1 MTETKESILNDHE
14 AVIAVVAEY
23 CQGVFKG
30 DIALLR
36 KVFHPKAA
44 LFAEVRGQPY
54 HRALDDYLAVV
65 ANRESPQARGEPF
78 RIKPITIEVTHEI
91 AFAKVSCPMYDYN
104 YVDYLSF
111 VRLDGEWRIVNK
123 LFTDVSIQGLV
134 NKT

>member
-1 MTETKESILNDHE
+1 MTETKENILNDHE
-14 AVIAVVAEY
+14 AVMAAVEEY
-23 CQGVFKG
+23 CQGVFQG

-54 HRALDDYLAVV
+54 HRVLDDYLVVV
-65 ANRESPQARGEPF
+65 ANRESPKARGEPF
-78 RIKPITIEVTHEI
+78 RMKPITIEVTHEI
-91 AFAKVSCPMYDYN
+91 AFAKVCSPMYDYH

-123 LFTDVSIQGLV
+123 LFTDVGIQGIV
-134 NKT
+134 T